1 MSYKELNRDQILA
14 LKQNYLVRTQDGVS
28 YNELA
33 EADNLVSD
41 EELEQEYK
49 NVNFVEGIFKND

>member
-1 MSYKELNRDQILA
+1 MSYDELNRDQILA
-14 LKQNYLVRTQDGVS
+14 LKQNYLVRTKDNVS

-49 NVNFVEGIFKND
+49 NINFVEGDF

>member
-14 LKQNYLVRTQDGVS
+14 LKQSYLVRTQDNVS

-49 NVNFVEGIFKND
+49 NVNFVEEDF

>member
-1 MSYKELNRDQILA
+1 MTYKELNRDQILA
-14 LKQNYLVRTQDGVS
+14 LKQNYLVSTQNNVS

-49 NVNFVEGIFKND
+49 NVNFVEEDF

>member
-1 MSYKELNRDQILA
+1 MSYKELNRDQILT
-14 LKQNYLVRTQDGVS
+14 LKQNYLVRTQDSVS

-49 NVNFVEGIFKND
+49 NVNFVEEDF

>member
-1 MSYKELNRDQILA
+1 MSYDELNRDQILA

-49 NVNFVEGIFKND
+49 NVNFVEEDF

>member
-1 MSYKELNRDQILA
+1 MSYKELNRDQILT
-14 LKQNYLVRTQDGVS
+14 LKQNYLVRTQDNVS

-49 NVNFVEGIFKND
+49 NVNFVEEDF

>member
-14 LKQNYLVRTQDGVS
+14 LKQNYLVRTRDSVS

-49 NVNFVEGIFKND
+49 NVNFVEEDF

>member
-1 MSYKELNRDQILA
+1 MSYDELNRDQIMA
-14 LKQNYLVRTQDGVS
+14 LKQNYLVRTQNNVS

-49 NVNFVEGIFKND
+49 NVNFVEEDF

>member
-1 MSYKELNRDQILA
+1 MSYEELNRDQILA
-14 LKQNYLVRTQDGVS
+14 LKQNYLVRTRDSVS

-49 NVNFVEGIFKND
+49 NVNFVEEDF

>member
-1 MSYKELNRDQILA
+1 MSYNELNRDQILA
-14 LKQNYLVRTQDGVS
+14 LKQDNVS
-28 YNELA
+28 YNELV

-49 NVNFVEGIFKND
+49 NVNFVEEDF

>member
-1 MSYKELNRDQILA
+1 MSYEELNRDQILA
-14 LKQNYLVRTQDGVS
+14 LKQNYLVRTKDNVS

-49 NVNFVEGIFKND
+49 NVNFVEEDF

>member
-1 MSYKELNRDQILA
+1 MSYNELNRDQILA

-49 NVNFVEGIFKND
+49 NVNFVEEDF

>member
-1 MSYKELNRDQILA
+1 MSYEELNKNQILA
-14 LKQNYLVRTQDGVS
+14 LKQNYLVRTQDNIS
-28 YNELA
+28 YSELA

-49 NVNFVEGIFKND
+49 NVNFVEEVK

>member
-1 MSYKELNRDQILA
+1 MSYDELNRDQILA
-14 LKQNYLVRTQDGVS
+14 LKQNYLVRTQDNVS

-41 EELEQEYK
+41 EELEQEYYNQLHK
-49 NVNFVEGIFKND
+49 IKKIL

>member
-1 MSYKELNRDQILA
+1 MSYDELNRDQILA
-14 LKQNYLVRTQDGVS
+14 LKQNYLVRTQDNVS
-28 YNELA
+28 YNELV

-49 NVNFVEGIFKND
+49 NVNFVEEDF

>member
-14 LKQNYLVRTQDGVS
+14 LKQSYLVRTRDNIS

-49 NVNFVEGIFKND
+49 NVNFVEEDF

>member
-1 MSYKELNRDQILA
+1 MSYKELNRYQILA
-14 LKQNYLVRTQDGVS
+14 LKQSYLVRTQDSVS

-49 NVNFVEGIFKND
+49 NVNFVEQDF

>member
-1 MSYKELNRDQILA
+1 MSYKELNRDQILD
-14 LKQNYLVRTQDGVS
+14 LKQNYLVRTRDNVS

-33 EADNLVSD
+33 EADILVSD

-49 NVNFVEGIFKND
+49 NVNFVEEDF

>member
-1 MSYKELNRDQILA
+1 MSYDELNRDQILT
-14 LKQNYLVRTQDGVS
+14 LKQNYLVRTQDNVS

-49 NVNFVEGIFKND
+49 NVNFVEEDF

>member
-14 LKQNYLVRTQDGVS
+14 LKQNYLVRTQSNVS

-49 NVNFVEGIFKND
+49 NVNFVEEDF

>member
-1 MSYKELNRDQILA
+1 MSYNELNREQILA
-14 LKQNYLVRTQDGVS
+14 LKQNYLVRTQDNVS

-49 NVNFVEGIFKND
+49 NVNFVEEDF

>member
-1 MSYKELNRDQILA
+1 MSYDELNRDQILA
-14 LKQNYLVRTQDGVS
+14 LKQNYLVRTQDNVS
-28 YNELA
+28 YYELA

-49 NVNFVEGIFKND
+49 NVNFVEEDF

>member
-1 MSYKELNRDQILA
+1 MKYKELNRDQILA
-14 LKQNYLVRTQDGVS
+14 LKQSYLVRTQDSVS

-49 NVNFVEGIFKND
+49 NVNFVEEDF

>member
-1 MSYKELNRDQILA
+1 MSYEELNRDQILA
-14 LKQNYLVRTQDGVS
+14 LKQNYLVRTQNNVS

-49 NVNFVEGIFKND
+49 NINFVEEDF

>member
-14 LKQNYLVRTQDGVS
+14 LKQSYLVRTQDSVS
-28 YNELA
+28 YNERA

-49 NVNFVEGIFKND
+49 NVNFVEEDF

>member
-1 MSYKELNRDQILA
+1 MSYEELNRNQLLA
-14 LKQNYLVRTQDGVS
+14 LKQNYLVRTQDNVS

-49 NVNFVEGIFKND
+49 NVNFVEEDF

>member
-1 MSYKELNRDQILA
+1 MSYDEINRDQILA
-14 LKQNYLVRTQDGVS
+14 LKQNYLVRTQDNVS

-41 EELEQEYK
+41 EELEQVYK
-49 NVNFVEGIFKND
+49 NVNFVEEDF

>member
-1 MSYKELNRDQILA
+1 MSYDELNRDQILA
-14 LKQNYLVRTQDGVS
+14 LKQNDLVRTQNNVS

-49 NVNFVEGIFKND
+49 NVNFVEEDF

>member
-1 MSYKELNRDQILA
+1 MSYKELNRNQILA
-14 LKQNYLVRTQDGVS
+14 LKQNYLVRTQDNVS

-49 NVNFVEGIFKND
+49 NINFVEEDF

>member
-1 MSYKELNRDQILA
+1 MSYKELNRDQILT
-14 LKQNYLVRTQDGVS
+14 LKQSYLVRTRDSVS

-49 NVNFVEGIFKND
+49 NVNFVEEDF

>member
-1 MSYKELNRDQILA
+1 MSYDELNRDQILA
-14 LKQNYLVRTQDGVS
+14 LKQNYLVRTQDNVS

-49 NVNFVEGIFKND
+49 NVNFVEEDFSK

>member
-14 LKQNYLVRTQDGVS
+14 LKQNYLVRTKDNVS

-49 NVNFVEGIFKND
+49 NVNFVEEDF

>member
-1 MSYKELNRDQILA
+1 MSYNELNRDQILV
-14 LKQNYLVRTQDGVS
+14 LKQNYLVRTKDNVS
-28 YNELA
+28 YKELA

-49 NVNFVEGIFKND
+49 NVNFVEEDF

>member
-1 MSYKELNRDQILA
+1 MSYDELNRDQILA
-14 LKQNYLVRTQDGVS
+14 LQQNYLVRTKDNVS
-28 YNELA
+28 YNELV

-49 NVNFVEGIFKND
+49 NVNFVEEDF

>member
-49 NVNFVEGIFKND
+49 NVNFVEEDF